1 MVDVR
6 QVLATAIE
14 FERYGVEYYTR
25 FQGLVGDP
33 KAQAL
38 MKALA
43 HDEGEHEELLA
54 KELAKLGGKAVAPS
68 KKMLEHGLAQI
79 FPEAGHGVAIST
91 EGSVAALKA
100 GIQTEERSAQFYSEG
115 AKDADP
121 SVRDLFLRL
130 EMMEKEHRALLE
142 ENLRSL
148 ENDNSWY
155 GYVPIL
161 EG

>member
-1 MVDVR
+1 MADMR

-14 FERYGVEYYTR
+14 FEKYGIVYYTR
-25 FQGLVGDP
+25 FQELVGDP
-33 KAQAL
+33 KAKAL

-43 HDEGEHEELLA
+43 HDEREHEVLLA
-54 KELAKLGGKAVAPS
+54 EELAKLGGKAVEPS
-68 KKMLEHGLAQI
+68 KEMLEHGIAQI

-91 EGSVAALKA
+91 EGSAAALRA
-100 GIQTEERSAQFYSEG
+100 GIQTEERSMEFYSE
-115 AKDADP
+115 
-121 SVRDLFLRL
+121 
-130 EMMEKEHRALLE
+130 MEREHRVLLE